1 MAVLLSLSA
10 KEKLHALHINIL
22 TTSFF
27 LSSYKML
34 LFSFLFCLFGAWSFR
49 PSRNCHATRV
59 GNLGNYERKK
69 KKKDVEGEEGS

>member
-34 LFSFLFCLFGAWSFR
+34 LFSFLFCLFVCLGLGASDQVGIAM
-49 PSRNCHATRV
+49 PPELGILATT
-59 GNLGNYERKK
+59 
-69 KKKDVEGEEGS
+69 